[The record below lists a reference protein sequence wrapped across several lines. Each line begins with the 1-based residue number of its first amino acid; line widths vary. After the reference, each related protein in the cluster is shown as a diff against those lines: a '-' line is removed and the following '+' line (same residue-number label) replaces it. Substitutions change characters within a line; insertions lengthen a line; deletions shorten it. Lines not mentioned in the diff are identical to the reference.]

1 MIICP
6 WKDLHRYADLLPGW
20 EEAVKLIDALED
32 LTPATHPLSGGNKV
46 LIQQGT
52 TKAAE
57 GALAEAHREYLDIQ
71 YILEGQETVGWAPLE
86 KLTLEGAFDTAKDKG
101 KYSGNFDFV
110 TVRAGY
116 CYVVFPEDGHMPGV
130 HLDVPANF
138 KKAVVKLKV

>member
-1 MIICP
+1 MILCP
-6 WKDLHRYADLLPGW
+6 WKDLRRYASVLPGL
-20 EEAVKLIDALED
+20 EEAVKLLNNLED
-32 LTPATHPLSGGNKV
+32 LTPATHLLSNGNKV
-46 LIQQGT
+46 LIQQGV
-52 TKAAE
+52 TKNAD

-86 KLTLEGAFDTAKDKG
+86 ALTLEGEFDTTKDKG
-101 KYSGNFDFV
+101 KYSGAFDFV

-130 HLDVPANF
+130 HLDTPAEF

>member
-1 MIICP
+1 MILCP
-6 WKDLHRYADLLPGW
+6 WKDLHRYASVLPGL
-20 EEAVKLIDALED
+20 EEAVKLLNNLED
-32 LTPATHPLSGGNKV
+32 LAPATHLLSNGNKV
-46 LIQQGT
+46 LIQQGV
-52 TKAAE
+52 TKNAD

-86 KLTLEGAFDTAKDKG
+86 ALTLEGEFDTTKDKG
-101 KYSGNFDFV
+101 KYSGAFDFV

-130 HLDVPANF
+130 HLDTPAEF